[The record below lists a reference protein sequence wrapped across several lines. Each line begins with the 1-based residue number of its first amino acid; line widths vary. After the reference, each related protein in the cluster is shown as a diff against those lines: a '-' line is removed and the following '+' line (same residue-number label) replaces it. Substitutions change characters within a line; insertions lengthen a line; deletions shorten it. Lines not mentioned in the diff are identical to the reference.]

1 MQRQEAL
8 GRGVG
13 CLLDPSPFLGT
24 DGAASGHSTLPWHN
38 SVQAQEGS
46 ELPTSQIHRARVHNN
61 QEHHPPPSSPR
72 PPSNLTGQA
81 GRFLDPR

>member
-1 MQRQEAL
+1 MQWQEAL

-13 CLLDPSPFLGT
+13 CLLDPGPFLAT
-24 DGAASGHSTLPWHN
+24 DGATSGHSTLPWH
-38 SVQAQEGS
+38 SSGR
-46 ELPTSQIHRARVHNN
+46 LRTTPTSQIHRARVHNN
-61 QEHHPPPSSPR
+61 QEHHPPPSFPR